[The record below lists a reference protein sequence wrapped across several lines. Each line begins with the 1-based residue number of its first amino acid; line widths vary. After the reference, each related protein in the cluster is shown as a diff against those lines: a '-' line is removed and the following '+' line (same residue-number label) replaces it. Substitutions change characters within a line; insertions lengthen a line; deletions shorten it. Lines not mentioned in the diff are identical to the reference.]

1 MLLAGPVVLHASRWL
16 KQQYLAHNGWQ
27 QWREVPN
34 LLQFD
39 QRLGELTKQAS
50 KQLKNMDYSNCYYD
64 IEDEFPS
71 SVTPVSMKALV
82 NACTTSDHPWSS
94 KLCILIKGAPG
105 QGKSF
110 LLSKL
115 CQYWAKGY
123 GMRSTTLMLWIDC
136 SQFQNQ
142 KITLNQLLSQL
153 LPVETENI
161 FSWIMKKRG
170 KGVVFL
176 LDGYNQQQSGGVFSN
191 LASRKFLPKSV
202 VLITSTCT
210 PSEISVKQLELLNL
224 SDNQICKQVV
234 KFFNSRPSKVEDFC
248 LHLTS
253 NPDLRLLASIP
264 VYLYTLLFVCNNL
277 FDIPSCELPV
287 TWTELFTNMTLLL
300 LQSKF
305 PKLLQIQTPPG
316 SLCQLPS
323 TVQSFLSKV
332 STAAFENLSSES
344 FHLTLPE
351 ATSLGY
357 GSGFA
362 LLHTYSKPL
371 YNSEKQCFRFSSP
384 LLKQFFAA
392 LHVHS
397 QPLTKQTELMVQKSG
412 LNFLWQFYTGLAPES
427 YDRFQIPINSCKDA
441 MKMLA
446 SCAYEA
452 DWACDMPHVFR
463 DDILSAAD
471 MHHIVVTGY
480 KLPPDLS
487 FEQCFLGRAAAFQ
500 LTRQVHTLAQ
510 SGRYY
515 FRVR

>member
-1 MLLAGPVVLHASRWL
+1 M
-16 KQQYLAHNGWQ
+16 
-27 QWREVPN
+27 PN

-39 QRLGELTKQAS
+39 QRLGELTTTAS

-64 IEDEFPS
+64 MKDEFPS

-82 NACTTSDHPWSS
+82 NACTTSDHPWSLG
-94 KLCILIKGAPG
+94 LCILIKGALG

-123 GMRSTTLMLWIDC
+123 GMRSIDLMFWINC
-136 SQFQNQ
+136 SQFQNRRM
-142 KITLNQLLSQL
+142 TLNQLLSQL
-153 LPVETENI
+153 LPVETQNI
-161 FSWIMKKRG
+161 SNWIMKKRG
-170 KGVVFL
+170 KDVVFI
-176 LDGYNQQQSGGVFSN
+176 LDGYDQQQSGGVFHN

-224 SDNQICKQVV
+224 SDKQISKQVV
-234 KFFNSRPSKVEDFC
+234 QFFRSRPSKAEDFC
-248 LHLTS
+248 LYLTN

-264 VYLYTLLFVCNNL
+264 LYLYILLFVCDKV

-287 TWTELFTNMTLLL
+287 TLTELFTNMMLLL
-300 LQSKF
+300 LQSKS
-305 PKLLQIQTPPG
+305 PKLLQIETPPDY
-316 SLCQLPS
+316 LCQLPS

-332 STAAFENLSSES
+332 STVAFENLSCES

-351 ATSLGY
+351 AKSLGY

-371 YNSEKQCFRFSSP
+371 YECEKQCFRFSSP

-427 YDRFQIPINSCKDA
+427 YDRFQILINCCKDA

-446 SCAYEA
+446 SCVYEA
-452 DWACDMPHVFR
+452 DWACDMPYVFR
-463 DDILSAAD
+463 HNILSAAD